1 MRRLT
6 WFKFSDYSMSMYF
19 AFLCS
24 IVKRISLAIEVYVSY
39 FQRTYFPF
47 IDTDFV
53 SIVRP
58 ISMPGKRK

>member
-1 MRRLT
+1 MVI
-6 WFKFSDYSMSMYF
+6 
-19 AFLCS
+19 AIIFLCP
-24 IVKRISLAIEVYVSY
+24 VISRFEKGEFPISYEDFLHSY